1 MNSFRRSAF
10 NPINA
15 TEYYE
20 NFSYLNPNQGSQHLT
35 TNPNE
40 AVV

>member
-1 MNSFRRSAF
+1 MYSFRRSAF

-20 NFSYLNPNQGSQHLT
+20 NFGYLNPNQANQHLAS
-35 TNPNE
+35 NSNE